1 MTQFSINRAPK
12 CRTHTAS
19 KGNLANLH
27 PALEKSHGL
36 QYCSPRMSDSST
48 DAEAPDPRFASFV
61 YFQAQNGGL
70 FLGRIPNPANGE
82 TSVNIRA
89 ARSVVDSLEM
99 LRDKTTGN
107 LNQAEQNLLKLAV
120 ENLRKLYDEVVAD
133 HPVQESD
140 HL

>member
-1 MTQFSINRAPK
+1 MTQFSINQAPK
-12 CRTHTAS
+12 CRIHTAS
-19 KGNLANLH
+19 KGNLATLH

-36 QYCSPRMSDSST
+36 QYCPPRMSDSSP

-133 HPVQESD
+133 HPEQESD